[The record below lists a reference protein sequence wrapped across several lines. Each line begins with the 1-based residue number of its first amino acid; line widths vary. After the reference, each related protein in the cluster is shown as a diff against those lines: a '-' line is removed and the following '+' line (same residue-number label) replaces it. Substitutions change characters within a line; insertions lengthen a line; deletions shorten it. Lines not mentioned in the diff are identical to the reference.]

1 MKGVNESIIEFVE
14 ETRTLVDN
22 IQGISDETAIEL
34 YGMYDECA
42 KLCIGNTDI
51 EPSIRVKLSIIMDEI
66 LERIVDIP
74 WFEIRV
80 EGNVYTPAIQGYRFW
95 KNTELMK
102 DKGLTGYMLAK
113 EVGADSKMLF
123 CSKEMEYSYLES
135 LNDMEL
141 IYCEE
146 ARVSEKMYEDFLAK
160 NYNNMDILILHGMY
174 NETIKFL
181 AQYRILRPDGIVY
194 CGLDMNKYWMERI
207 DWGDKVINNF
217 AKQCNIISTS
227 STWIRD
233 KLNSNSNVPFL
244 CRYLP
249 NGYYNALNDD
259 INVKYETKENTIIT
273 VGRIGSEQKNNIEL
287 MIAFAKIASYMPD
300 WNLKFVG
307 PVESE
312 FEKDIQEYFDIRPD
326 LKGRVIFTGEVGD
339 KKELYE
345 EYSKAKVFALTSV
358 LEGGTPNVYAE
369 ALFHGC
375 MFITSDIDAADDIIN
390 NGELGMKY
398 KLGDVDELARVILQ
412 VCSNAEK
419 ESLFQ
424 SHITKAIKY
433 ANKKYDWK
441 RNAKK
446 LAYQLFTR

>member
-1 MKGVNESIIEFVE
+1 M
-14 ETRTLVDN
+14 
-22 IQGISDETAIEL
+22 
-34 YGMYDECA
+34 
-42 KLCIGNTDI
+42 
-51 EPSIRVKLSIIMDEI
+51 
-66 LERIVDIP
+66 
-74 WFEIRV
+74 
-80 EGNVYTPAIQGYRFW
+80 
-95 KNTELMK
+95 
-102 DKGLTGYMLAK
+102 
-113 EVGADSKMLF
+113 
-123 CSKEMEYSYLES
+123 
-135 LNDMEL
+135 
-141 IYCEE
+141 
-146 ARVSEKMYEDFLAK
+146 
-160 NYNNMDILILHGMY
+160 
-174 NETIKFL
+174 
-181 AQYRILRPDGIVY
+181 
-194 CGLDMNKYWMERI
+194 
-207 DWGDKVINNF
+207 GDKVINNF